1 MEMFKELL
9 ILCKMLFTKVE
20 PNLKALPIVKMKH
33 FPFSGYS
40 AMQWCGH
47 IIDKSTDEV
56 DVDDTIMTHEMIHY
70 KQALTFG
77 SWWKYYLAYAYEWLR
92 LGWWAYSIYH
102 CHPMEI
108 EAYLHDCNPD
118 YTTYKGKYK
127 MYRMK
132 HARRMYQMH
141 KFNWMS
147 YLKDRFKED

>member
-1 MEMFKELL
+1 MFKELL

-70 KQALTFG
+70 KQALAFG
-77 SWWKYYLAYAYEWLR
+77 AWWKYYLAYAYEWLR

-147 YLKDRFKED
+147 YLRDRFKED

>member
-1 MEMFKELL
+1 MFKELL

-40 AMQWCGH
+40 AMQWCGR
-47 IIDKSTDEV
+47 IIDRE
-56 DVDDTIMTHEMIHY
+56 DDNVEISEEIMTHEMIHY

-92 LGWWAYSIYH
+92 LGWTAPSIYH

-132 HARRMYQMH
+132 HARRIFRENMYNWIPFIREY
-141 KFNWMS
+141 FNCN
-147 YLKDRFKED
+147 